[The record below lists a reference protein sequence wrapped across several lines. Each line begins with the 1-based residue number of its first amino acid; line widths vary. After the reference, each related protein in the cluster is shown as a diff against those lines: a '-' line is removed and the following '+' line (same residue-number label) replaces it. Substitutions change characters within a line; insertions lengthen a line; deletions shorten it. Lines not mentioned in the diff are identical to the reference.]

1 MARSL
6 SDIKQEELT
15 LTRDWCCTV
24 LEFMAQKNPS
34 HQDVFLQ
41 SKLVVKETYI
51 KKSMTGLKQL
61 RSDIKQWA
69 DGLSTSEKEE
79 LDIILSA
86 KHEPTLSEE
95 KSIDLR
101 KAQRITQAGVI
112 KTDEEYELIERR
124 VNELSQN
131 ALADDKNIAILNK
144 LLSSYHVFHNH

>member
-1 MARSL
+1 
-6 SDIKQEELT
+6 
-15 LTRDWCCTV
+15 
-24 LEFMAQKNPS
+24 MAQKNPS

-41 SKLVVKETYI
+41 SKLVVEETYI

-69 DGLSTSEKEE
+69 NGLSTSEKKE

-101 KAQRITQAGVI
+101 KTQRIIQAGII
-112 KTDEEYELIERR
+112 KADEEYELIERK

-131 ALADDKNIAILNK
+131 ALVEEEDITLLNK
-144 LLSSYHVFHNH
+144 LLSAYYSFYNHDH